1 MGDRRRASC
10 APARLVAALTFPVP
24 NPLPDSTVQPLPLP
38 PVHPKRVVYLG
49 TPQMAVPPLIA
60 LHDAG
65 FEIALVVTGKDKRR
79 GRRAEP
85 SPTPVKLAA
94 IEHGLPVSHDLA
106 DVAGVGA
113 DLAVVV
119 AYGQIIKRP
128 LLELLPM
135 INLHFSLLPRWRG
148 AAPVERAILA
158 GDSTTGVCVMAV
170 EEGLDTGG
178 IYASAELAIR
188 RGSTAADLGQ
198 QLTAAGSRLLVRTLR
213 AGLGDAVPQ
222 KGEPTYAAKLHAEDL
237 QVHWEASADDVGRIV
252 RVGGA
257 WTTFRGR
264 RFKVNAAKVWPDETG
279 PGSAGELH
287 GDRVTCASGT
297 VQLISVQPEGKAATA
312 FADWANGARPLPS
325 EPFGLAAGGQP

>member
-1 MGDRRRASC
+1 MGYRRRASC
-10 APARLVAALTFPVP
+10 APPRLVAALTFPVP
-24 NPLPDSTVQPLPLP
+24 NPLPDSTVRSLPLP
-38 PVHPKRVVYLG
+38 PSHPERVVYLG
-49 TPQMAVPPLIA
+49 TPQMAVAPLIA

-65 FEIALVVTGKDKRR
+65 IEIALVVTGEDKRR

-106 DVAGVGA
+106 DVARVGA
-113 DLAVVV
+113 DLGVVV
-119 AYGQIIKRP
+119 AYGRIIKRP

-158 GDSTTGVCVMAV
+158 GDTTTGVCVMAV

-178 IYASAELAIR
+178 IYASVELAIR
-188 RGSTAADLGQ
+188 RGSTADDLGQ
-198 QLTAAGSRLLVRTLR
+198 QLTSAGSRLLVDTLR
-213 AGLGDAVPQ
+213 IGLGPAVPQ
-222 KGEPTYAAKLHAEDL
+222 AGEPTYAAKLHAEDL
-237 QVHWEASADDVGRIV
+237 QVHWDAPADDACRIV

-264 RFKVNAAKVWPDETG
+264 RFKVNAARTWADEAG

-287 GDRVTCASGT
+287 GDRVSCGSGT
-297 VQLISVQPEGKAATA
+297 VQLLTVQPEGKAATP
-312 FADWANGARPLPS
+312 FADWANGARPLPG
-325 EPFGLAAGGQP
+325 EPLGLALGGQS